1 MGFPCF
7 SAIARSVMI
16 SATFFFFVP
25 NRLVCFSAI
34 ARSVMISAPSLVV
47 LVVLFIPCFSA
58 IARSVMISAWRMRRR
73 KNPRLRVS
81 VL

>member
-34 ARSVMISAPSLVV
+34 ARSVMISALVIREV
-47 LVVLFIPCFSA
+47 EHYALMQFQCYS
-58 IARSVMISAWRMRRR
+58 S
-73 KNPRLRVS
+73 
-81 VL
+81 

>member
-34 ARSVMISAPSLVV
+34 ARSVMISAEVV
-47 LVVLFIPCFSA
+47 VK
-58 IARSVMISAWRMRRR
+58 AREAMD
-73 KNPRLRVS
+73 VS

>member
-1 MGFPCF
+1 MISAGRASLLTASSFGF

-16 SATFFFFVP
+16 SAETFFFFVP

-34 ARSVMISAPSLVV
+34 ARSVMISAIGS
-47 LVVLFIPCFSA
+47 SA
-58 IARSVMISAWRMRRR
+58 LSSYF
-73 KNPRLRVS
+73 NVS